1 MNFLYALLLE
11 SNQSLVTSVEN
22 CGHWNQG
29 VVINSDPRV
38 YKYNGVPSVRYS
50 INKCIH
56 DDTVEN
62 GDRWW

>member
-38 YKYNGVPSVRYS
+38 YKYYGVPSVRY
-50 INKCIH
+50 NTKRGH
-56 DDTVEN
+56 
-62 GDRWW
+62 